1 MTTGMFLVFP
11 FSFRCFR
18 TSYPSISGIITSSK
32 IRSGVAS
39 PDIFSASRP
48 LLAARG
54 TCPKSERISSSNS
67 LIGSSSSTTRTFAT
81 FLTTQNVH
89 AKIEGCAASY
99 NKSLWIAIPDV
110 SHGDLHEKSDMDD
123 KNETIIGT
131 TEADATKSLKGQT
144 RILQSI
150 IESIGDG
157 LIVVDEEGYL
167 IHSNPAADFVVGFSG
182 KDEGTG
188 RIRLINPV
196 EGNPSTATGGFYL
209 PDMKTPYPNVQS
221 PLMRAVH
228 GESTNAAD
236 IYFLPSKSAQGTWLS
251 VTARPVVDESGA
263 IRGGVAVF
271 RDVTMVK
278 QAEEALKSCY
288 LELETLHSLS
298 SILAQPA
305 SFEERLTR
313 ILEEIARAVEA
324 DAVSLRQPNEDGTG
338 LRLVGSVGLGLAWE
352 QASKVIGFGS
362 EMSARAYESGQVLLN
377 NDFSGERGELPTP
390 SLDTGQAIRSGV
402 TVPVKSSDATL
413 GVITVVSSNP
423 NHFTPDRVD
432 LIKGVVNGMWSLLDN
447 ARLYE
452 EIAVKDELASRQ
464 NNFINIAAHELRT
477 PLTVVMG
484 TIEVLKRRYAE
495 DDQAKRRLDKA
506 HRSAQRIGYILTEL
520 LNTSR
525 LQPGKLSVNPG
536 HMELGDLV
544 RVSLAEVEQF
554 ADQHEIVCDIPE
566 DLPKV
571 YADRDKLTQVDPIIR
586 TAVRLK

>member
-1 MTTGMFLVFP
+1 
-11 FSFRCFR
+11 
-18 TSYPSISGIITSSK
+18 
-32 IRSGVAS
+32 
-39 PDIFSASRP
+39 
-48 LLAARG
+48 
-54 TCPKSERISSSNS
+54 
-67 LIGSSSSTTRTFAT
+67 
-81 FLTTQNVH
+81 
-89 AKIEGCAASY
+89 
-99 NKSLWIAIPDV
+99 
-110 SHGDLHEKSDMDD
+110 MDD

-305 SFEERLTR
+305 SFEERLTG

-362 EMSARAYESGQVLLN
+362 EMSARAYESGEVLLN

>member
-1 MTTGMFLVFP
+1 
-11 FSFRCFR
+11 
-18 TSYPSISGIITSSK
+18 
-32 IRSGVAS
+32 
-39 PDIFSASRP
+39 
-48 LLAARG
+48 
-54 TCPKSERISSSNS
+54 
-67 LIGSSSSTTRTFAT
+67 
-81 FLTTQNVH
+81 
-89 AKIEGCAASY
+89 
-99 NKSLWIAIPDV
+99 
-110 SHGDLHEKSDMDD
+110 
-123 KNETIIGT
+123 
-131 TEADATKSLKGQT
+131 
-144 RILQSI
+144 
-150 IESIGDG
+150 
-157 LIVVDEEGYL
+157 
-167 IHSNPAADFVVGFSG
+167 
-182 KDEGTG
+182 
-188 RIRLINPV
+188 
-196 EGNPSTATGGFYL
+196 
-209 PDMKTPYPNVQS
+209 
-221 PLMRAVH
+221 
-228 GESTNAAD
+228 
-236 IYFLPSKSAQGTWLS
+236 
-251 VTARPVVDESGA
+251 
-263 IRGGVAVF
+263 
-271 RDVTMVK
+271 MVK

-305 SFEERLTR
+305 SFEERLTG

-352 QASKVIGFGS
+352 QASKVISFGS
-362 EMSARAYESGQVLLN
+362 EMSARAYESGEVLLN

-506 HRSAQRIGYILTEL
+506 HRSAQRIGI
-520 LNTSR
+520 S
-525 LQPGKLSVNPG
+525 
-536 HMELGDLV
+536 
-544 RVSLAEVEQF
+544 
-554 ADQHEIVCDIPE
+554 
-566 DLPKV
+566 
-571 YADRDKLTQVDPIIR
+571 
-586 TAVRLK
+586 